1 MNVGQ
6 YKYAYFTDLLYKLI
20 LKKVQESIKILSLKP
35 KDKTRETM
43 YSEVLLVIA
52 SYEKGIAHNIE
63 KDIKS

>member
-1 MNVGQ
+1 MHT
-6 YKYAYFTDLLYKLI
+6 TDLLYKLI
-20 LKKVQESIKILSLKP
+20 FKESAKSIKILSLKP

>member
-52 SYEKGIAHNIE
+52 SYEKV
-63 KDIKS
+63 